1 MSGALAI
8 GIDLGGSRLKCALVD
23 GGGRLVRFDVRP
35 AGTGVGGEGPL
46 EAIVAAVAD
55 LARSEPGPVV
65 GVGLGVP
72 GAIDPER
79 GALVGS
85 TPHVPGWVDFP
96 VRDTVAARVGLP
108 VLVDND
114 ANFAALAEQRKGAA
128 CGRRVVLVLTVGT
141 GVGCGIVADGRVFR
155 GGWGGAGELGHLPVG
170 SGEIACACGVPRC
183 IEPEISGEGMARYAA
198 ARGLPWREPPAIFA
212 AAEQGETAARALVGQ
227 MAEGLGRVIAIGV
240 QILNPE
246 VVVIGGGVAEEGEA
260 LLAPVRSAARRHTL
274 APLRRGLAI
283 VPAAFGERA
292 GAVGAA
298 LAAWDAARIG
308 PGDVASD

>member
-96 VRDTVAARVGLP
+96 VRDTVAPLTSISTVAVGVRPVPLSARRFLSTYTSVM
-108 VLVDND
+108 
-114 ANFAALAEQRKGAA
+114 
-128 CGRRVVLVLTVGT
+128 CLT
-141 GVGCGIVADGRVFR
+141 
-155 GGWGGAGELGHLPVG
+155 L
-170 SGEIACACGVPRC
+170 S
-183 IEPEISGEGMARYAA
+183 EIS
-198 ARGLPWREPPAIFA
+198 
-212 AAEQGETAARALVGQ
+212 
-227 MAEGLGRVIAIGV
+227 
-240 QILNPE
+240 
-246 VVVIGGGVAEEGEA
+246 
-260 LLAPVRSAARRHTL
+260 
-274 APLRRGLAI
+274 
-283 VPAAFGERA
+283 
-292 GAVGAA
+292 
-298 LAAWDAARIG
+298 
-308 PGDVASD
+308 ASISSS